1 MAIGLRNGV
10 SPPMEFQ
17 ADTLDRLVGCL
28 LNDFLAASPICD
40 AHDAC
45 PLSDVFENE
54 TAFEVHMELPGAT
67 RNSIKTSI
75 TGRTIYI
82 EAEVMHYPAE
92 RSGMATIF
100 AERHTRKFARSLTLP
115 LEIDQ
120 THAEAQL
127 ENGILILTLPK
138 KPSTGADEIPSR
150 L

>member
-1 MAIGLRNGV
+1 MAIVLRNGA
-10 SPPMEFQ
+10 SLPMEVQ
-17 ADTLDRLVGCL
+17 ADALDRLVGCL
-28 LNDFLAASPICD
+28 LKDFLTASPICD

-67 RNSIKTSI
+67 RDSIKTSV

-82 EAEVMHYPAE
+82 EAEVMQCPSVK
-92 RSGMATIF
+92 SGMAAIF

-115 LEIDQ
+115 LEIDYTQ
-120 THAEAQL
+120 AEAQL

-138 KPSTGADEIPSR
+138 KPGAGTDELPPR

>member
-1 MAIGLRNGV
+1 MAIVLHNGA
-10 SPPMEFQ
+10 SLPAEFQ
-17 ADTLDRLVGCL
+17 NDALDRLVGCL
-28 LNDFLAASPICD
+28 LNDFLTASPICD

-54 TAFEVHMELPGAT
+54 TAFEVHVELPGAT
-67 RNSIKTSI
+67 RDSIKTSI

-82 EAEVMHYPAE
+82 EAEVMQCTPE
-92 RSGMATIF
+92 KSGMATIF
-100 AERHTRKFARSLTLP
+100 TERHSRKFARSLTLP

-127 ENGILILTLPK
+127 ENGILILILPK
-138 KPSTGADEIPSR
+138 KTNAGAEEIPSR

>member
-1 MAIGLRNGV
+1 MAIVLRNEA
-10 SPPMEFQ
+10 SLPKEFQ
-17 ADTLDRLVGCL
+17 ADALDRLVDCL
-28 LNDFLAASPICD
+28 LNDFLAASPICE

-54 TAFEVHMELPGAT
+54 TAFEVHVELPGVA
-67 RNSIKTSI
+67 RDGIKTSI
-75 TGRTIYI
+75 SGQTIYI
-82 EAEVMHYPAE
+82 EAEVMQC
-92 RSGMATIF
+92 RSKQSDMATIF

-120 THAEAQL
+120 TRAEAQL

-138 KPSTGADEIPSR
+138 KRCTGTDEIPSR